1 MNGWVCLRSLTAL
14 SFTQLSSV
22 ELQLVLKTQIV
33 CRRGFRAQTMQI
45 LVISLVLIYRG
56 RLKLLKRTCLAI
68 VPPFGPLALPRPRCR
83 LCRGLLKVL
92 NNGLSLTA
100 LDAYGESNFVFK
112 ACQ

>member
-1 MNGWVCLRSLTAL
+1 MC
-14 SFTQLSSV
+14 
-22 ELQLVLKTQIV
+22 
-33 CRRGFRAQTMQI
+33 
-45 LVISLVLIYRG
+45 
-56 RLKLLKRTCLAI
+56 KLLKRTCLAI

-100 LDAYGESNFVFK
+100 LDAYGESNFAFK